1 MQIKWVDDLLAIAEC
16 KNFSRAAEIR
26 CVTQSAL
33 SRRIRSLEDWVG
45 VELVDRGTYPI
56 QLTLA
61 GQTFCEQGR
70 EALSSL
76 LELRSSLRQEERMPG
91 RSIQVT
97 AGHSLSMTFLPK
109 WLARFQQHNEPFN
122 ARVVAANIHDAV
134 IALAEGNCDL
144 MIVYHHPKAPILLDH
159 EKFVSL
165 TLGQDSFI
173 PLCAPNRRGEPLHRL
188 PGKAGKPVPH
198 LAYTATTFLGRV
210 ADIVIKDSH
219 VPCVLTRCY
228 EADMAML
235 LMRMA
240 MEGYGVAWLP
250 ESAVAEELQ
259 HGRLVRAGGSEWS
272 TQLEIRSYCSRANQN
287 PTMLEL
293 WKTLEKAS
301 QNLAAQG

>member
-1 MQIKWVDDLLAIAEC
+1 M
-16 KNFSRAAEIR
+16 
-26 CVTQSAL
+26 
-33 SRRIRSLEDWVG
+33 
-45 VELVDRGTYPI
+45 
-56 QLTLA
+56 
-61 GQTFCEQGR
+61 
-70 EALSSL
+70 
-76 LELRSSLRQEERMPG
+76 
-91 RSIQVT
+91 
-97 AGHSLSMTFLPK
+97 
-109 WLARFQQHNEPFN
+109 
-122 ARVVAANIHDAV
+122 
-134 IALAEGNCDL
+134 
-144 MIVYHHPKAPILLDH
+144 
-159 EKFVSL
+159 
-165 TLGQDSFI
+165 
-173 PLCAPNRRGEPLHRL
+173 
-188 PGKAGKPVPH
+188 
-198 LAYTATTFLGRV
+198 
-210 ADIVIKDSH
+210 IKDSH